1 MHERHYNFVALF
13 DRTSVLFI
21 SLPIGS
27 AFIASKGS
35 KYGFVIARRI
45 IIQLGVIAALI
56 GAIFMLGSLSNP
68 GALYPATSIL
78 LLAFV
83 YGFIFCGVATLVV
96 NNSEINWPAVFE
108 FKFLAV
114 ACFIFLF
121 DLILVTF
128 VSGNF
133 IAFVDFGSAL
143 FLLTSVGCILFVDV
157 AIDSENILKLIANSL
172 PYAGLIGF
180 LIGFALCLAFAD
192 GPVAIGPALAFGYI
206 SLLYTNCISV
216 FIKLAKPSVNHDS
229 EVIGWQYGVSVL
241 VGSGSC
247 WTLLISL
254 V

>member
-35 KYGFVIARRI
+35 KYGFVIARTI

-121 DLILVTF
+121 DLIL
-128 VSGNF
+128 
-133 IAFVDFGSAL
+133 DQ
-143 FLLTSVGCILFVDV
+143 
-157 AIDSENILKLIANSL
+157 
-172 PYAGLIGF
+172 
-180 LIGFALCLAFAD
+180 
-192 GPVAIGPALAFGYI
+192 
-206 SLLYTNCISV
+206 LYS
-216 FIKLAKPSVNHDS
+216 
-229 EVIGWQYGVSVL
+229 Y
-241 VGSGSC
+241 
-247 WTLLISL
+247 
-254 V
+254 